1 MEETINGITINYLDF
16 DIYSKSIGF
25 FYNDKERIGSL
36 FGFILT
42 SIYIF
47 ITLLLFIY
55 YTITTIQKSDIKVH
69 DSLLYQ
75 KEVPEMHINNS
86 IFYFAFG
93 VENYF
98 PDSSMKQFIIQKYH
112 LFIKLK
118 KVLYSKLL
126 KKSL

>member
-25 FYNDKERIGSL
+25 FYNDKEKIGSL

-47 ITLLLFIY
+47 ISLLLFIY

-69 DSLLYQ
+69 DSLLFTL
-75 KEVPEMHINNS
+75 IN
-86 IFYFAFG
+86 
-93 VENYF
+93 
-98 PDSSMKQFIIQKYH
+98 
-112 LFIKLK
+112 
-118 KVLYSKLL
+118 
-126 KKSL
+126 KSFFD